1 MLEPIPF
8 STALRERSSSA
19 HSGSEGAGFMSDLM
33 RGKGTRDDYVALVA
47 QHWFIYAALECAA
60 SRMAADPVAAPFI
73 SEKLTRLPAL
83 EADLEF
89 LIGPDWRER
98 ITPLPT
104 TERYVSRID
113 EVGAT
118 WAGGFVA
125 HHYTRYLGDLSGGL
139 FIGKL
144 MARQFGFETN
154 GIGFYIFGDI
164 ADPAAFKER
173 YREQLDAAPWD
184 EAEQQRVID
193 EVLVAY
199 QFNTDLF
206 TDLARA
212 KDAAAAASGASVVA

>member
-1 MLEPIPF
+1 MLGAMPELIPF

-19 HSGSEGAGFMSDLM
+19 HSGSEHAGFMADLM
-33 RGKGTRDDYVALVA
+33 RGNGTRDDYIALVA
-47 QHWFIYAALECAA
+47 QHWFIYEALEAVA
-60 SRMAADPVAAPFI
+60 ERMKADPVASPFI
-73 SEKLTRLPAL
+73 SDKLTRIPAL

-89 LIGPDWRER
+89 LIGPDWRDR

-104 TERYVSRID
+104 TQRYVDRIRQ
-113 EVGAT
+113 VGAT

-125 HHYTRYLGDLSGGL
+125 HHYTRYLGDLSGGQ

-154 GIGFYIFGDI
+154 GIGFYLFDDI
-164 ADPAAFKER
+164 ADPQSFKEV

-184 EAEQQRVID
+184 DAEQERVID

-206 TDLARA
+206 ADLATA
-212 KDAAAAASGASVVA
+212 KTASARLA

>member
-1 MLEPIPF
+1 MPELIPF
-8 STALRERSSSA
+8 SVALRERSSSA
-19 HSGSEGAGFMSDLM
+19 HSGSEHAGFMADLM

-47 QHWFIYAALECAA
+47 QHWFIYEALEAAA
-60 SRMAADPVAAPFI
+60 SRMAADPVAATFI
-73 SEKLTRLPAL
+73 SDKLTRLPAL
-83 EADLEF
+83 EADLAF
-89 LIGPDWRER
+89 LIGDDWRDR
-98 ITPLPT
+98 IAPLPT
-104 TERYVSRID
+104 TARYVARIR

-118 WAGGFVA
+118 WVGGFVA

-164 ADPAAFKER
+164 ADPAEFKDR
-173 YREQLDAAPWD
+173 YRAELDAAPWD
-184 EAEQQRVID
+184 ADEQQRVID

-206 TDLARA
+206 ADLGDAKAR
-212 KDAAAAASGASVVA
+212 STASVVA

>member
-1 MLEPIPF
+1 MLEAIPF

-19 HSGSEGAGFMSDLM
+19 HSGSEGAGFMTDLM
-33 RGKGTRDDYVALVA
+33 RGKGTRDDYIALVA
-47 QHWFIYAALECAA
+47 QHWFIYEALEDTA
-60 SRMAADPVAAPFI
+60 SRMAADPVAATFI
-73 SEKLTRLPAL
+73 SDKLTRLPAL

-89 LIGPDWRER
+89 LLGPDWREQ
-98 ITPLPT
+98 ISPLPT
-104 TERYVSRID
+104 TERYVARIR

-118 WAGGFVA
+118 WPGGFVA

-164 ADPAAFKER
+164 ADPAEFKDR
-173 YREQLDAAPWD
+173 YRAQLDAAPWD
-184 EAEQQRVID
+184 AAEQQRVID

-212 KDAAAAASGASVVA
+212 KAASAVA